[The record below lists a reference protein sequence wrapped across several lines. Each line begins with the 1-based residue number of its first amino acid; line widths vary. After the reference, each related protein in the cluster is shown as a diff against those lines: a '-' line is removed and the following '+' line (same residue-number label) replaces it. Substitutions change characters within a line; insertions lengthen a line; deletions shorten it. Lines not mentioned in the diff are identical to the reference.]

1 MLVVARLE
9 IEGPCK
15 LRGEVSIH
23 GAKNSAL
30 PLLAAC
36 LLCNGE
42 CILHNCPGLSDVDI
56 CIRILEHLGCKV
68 KRSGSDV
75 AVDATALTHSDIPG
89 YLMREMRSSIVFL
102 GAILTRAGQARL
114 SLPGG
119 CELGP
124 RPIDLHLAA
133 LRKLG
138 VKIKESHGCMQCTTG
153 SGLVGSDI
161 SLSFPSV
168 GATENIMLTAVCA
181 KGITVIHNAA
191 REPEICDLAH
201 FLNRCG
207 AHITGAGEGTIIIDG
222 VQSLHGCEHT
232 VIADRIAAATFM
244 AAAAVTGSH
253 IALRNIIPRHL
264 ASVLPIFE
272 EAGCSCYLNGNDL
285 EIIGPERLRPMKLVR
300 TMPYPGFPTDAQAP
314 VMTMAA
320 LADGNS
326 MFVETIFEN
335 RYKHVCEL
343 VRLGAKI
350 KLEGRVAIIEGVPE
364 LYGTNVGAAEL
375 RGAAALVVAGL
386 AANGK
391 TCVYGLKYLDRG
403 YEHIEESL
411 SQLGAVIIRK

>member
-1 MLVVARLE
+1 MARLE

-36 LLCNGE
+36 LLCRGE
-42 CILHNCPGLSDVDI
+42 CVLHNCPGLTDVDI

-68 KRSGSDV
+68 TRCGSTV
-75 AVDATALTHSDIPG
+75 IVDATALTHSNIPD
-89 YLMREMRSSIVFL
+89 YLMRQMRSSIVFL
-102 GAILTRAGQARL
+102 GAIVSRTGEARL

-124 RPIDLHLAA
+124 RPIDLHLSA

-138 VKIKESHGCMQCTTG
+138 VMIRESHGCMQCTTG
-153 SGLVGSDI
+153 NGLVGTNI
-161 SLSFPSV
+161 SLAFPSV

-181 KGITVIHNAA
+181 KGITVINNAA
-191 REPEICDLAH
+191 REPEISDLAH

-222 VQSLHGCEHT
+222 VKRLHGCEHT
-232 VIADRIAAATFM
+232 VIADRIAATTFM

-253 IALRNIIPRHL
+253 IALRNIIPGDL
-264 ASVLPIFE
+264 ASVLPAFE
-272 EAGCSCYLNGNDL
+272 EAGCSYYLNGNDL
-285 EIIGPERLRPMKLVR
+285 EIIGPERLRPLRLVR

-320 LADGNS
+320 LADGTS

-343 VRLGAKI
+343 IRLGARI
-350 KLEGRVAIIEGVPE
+350 KVEGRVAIVEGVPQ

-386 AANGK
+386 AARGK

-403 YEHIEESL
+403 YEHIETSL
-411 SQLGAVIIRK
+411 RQLGAAIVRK